1 MPTETG
7 RHRLYEKIKEQW
19 GEEHAAELMSY
30 LPPVGWADVATKQD
44 LSHLATEL
52 RLEMATGSAGL
63 RAEMA
68 TGSAGLRGEMSELR
82 AEMSG
87 LRAEMSGLGVEM
99 SELRAEMH
107 QELGK
112 HLRWMLGSTMTA
124 MVILTGLFAVIVGV
138 IA

>member
-44 LSHLATEL
+44 LARLGNEL
-52 RLEMATGSAGL
+52 RLEIATGSTGL
-63 RAEMA
+63 RGEM
-68 TGSAGLRGEMSELR
+68 GQLRGEMSELR
-82 AEMSG
+82 GE
-87 LRAEMSGLGVEM
+87 LRGEM

-107 QELGK
+107 QELGRQ
-112 HLRWMLGSTMTA
+112 LRWILGSTMTA
-124 MVILTGLFAVIVGV
+124 MVVLTGLFAIIVGLL
-138 IA
+138 A

>member
-44 LSHLATEL
+44 LSQLATEL

-63 RAEMA
+63 R
-68 TGSAGLRGEMSELR
+68 GEMSELR
-82 AEMSG
+82 S
-87 LRAEMSGLGVEM
+87 EM
-99 SELRAEMH
+99 SELRVGMSELRTEMH
-107 QELGK
+107 QALGNQ
-112 HLRWMLGSTMTA
+112 LRWILGSTMTA
-124 MVILTGLFAVIVGV
+124 MVVLTGLFAVIVGV